1 MSEGDVPEIPLVST
15 AEAIAEVRRWL
26 EVDGIDP
33 ERIFAAA
40 GDQVVRYKDL
50 IGHLERGTADG
61 EMLRFAISR
70 GRLIRQ
76 DRAEMMKTLLSI
88 EQRPRPPG
96 DRGGSRAPGVEKGA
110 ERGAPGEDEPYDDVE
125 Q

>member
-1 MSEGDVPEIPLVST
+1 MSERDVPEIPLVST

-26 EVDGIDP
+26 EVDAVDP
-33 ERIFAAA
+33 ERIFASA
-40 GDQVVRYKDL
+40 GGQVVRYKDL

-76 DRAEMMKTLLSI
+76 DKAEMMKTLLSI
-88 EQRPRPPG
+88 EQRPRPPR
-96 DRGGSRAPGVEKGA
+96 DRGESREPGA
-110 ERGAPGEDEPYDDVE
+110 ENSTQRGAPGNDEE
-125 Q
+125 R